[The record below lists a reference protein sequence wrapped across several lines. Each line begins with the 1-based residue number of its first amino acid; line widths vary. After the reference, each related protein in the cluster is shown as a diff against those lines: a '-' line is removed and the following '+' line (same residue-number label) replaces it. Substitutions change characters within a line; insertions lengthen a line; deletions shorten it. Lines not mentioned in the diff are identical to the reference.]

1 MPAAATPA
9 GAEGGCVKR
18 VAMMFSTAL
27 GALLVATPVFAQG
40 GAAVPASEKT
50 IMWVAITSGFAMA
63 IAAAVCGYSQ
73 SRVAA
78 AACEGLARNPGAR
91 PGIQL
96 AMILGLVFIETLAL
110 FTFAMIFAKVVPN
123 FG

>member
-1 MPAAATPA
+1 M
-9 GAEGGCVKR
+9 KR
-18 VAMMFSTAL
+18 VAMMFSAAL

-40 GAAVPASEKT
+40 LGGMPPVGASEKT

-123 FG
+123 FTS